1 MRSDFLFR
9 AAFVLYC
16 AEAGIFLLV
25 APWSPA
31 WDRVGLMLGLEL
43 LRPLF
48 LSTWLRALCSAFG
61 SAHLVWCLHDL
72 DLLVRP
78 RASRSSDP
86 APAAGHQ

>member
-1 MRSDFLFR
+1 MRSEVLFR
-9 AAFVLYC
+9 AAFALYC

-31 WDRVGLMLGLEL
+31 WDRVGLLLGIEL

-48 LSTWLRALCSAFG
+48 LSPWLRALCSAFG
-61 SAHLVWCLHDL
+61 SAHLVWCMHDL
-72 DLLVRP
+72 DLLLRT
-78 RASRSSDP
+78 RARRSPDP